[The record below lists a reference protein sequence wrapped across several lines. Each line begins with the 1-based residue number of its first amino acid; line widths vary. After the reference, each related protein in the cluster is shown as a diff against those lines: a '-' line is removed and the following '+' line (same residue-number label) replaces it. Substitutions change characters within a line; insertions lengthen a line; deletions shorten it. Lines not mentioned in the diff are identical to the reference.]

1 MTLLLFLYSIL
12 MFSQDKTS
20 RVEYSLI
27 VGEDSKFDNSP
38 VAEYYKEARKN
49 AKYVTFFLDFN
60 DTAMLFYENK
70 KMNSGENNTNFSSA
84 FSGVDGKYYKE
95 KKSNIIFNEIDN
107 HIGHIILKKIDDTK
121 WVLTKES
128 KKIQGYLCY
137 KATTVSTVKNSAGTF
152 KRTIIAW
159 YCPMI
164 PASFGPKG
172 YGGLPGLI
180 LELQDRNII
189 IGATKIELK
198 TKDAKIEIPKNGKL
212 VTEEEYK
219 KLITDFAKKIE
230 DESK

>member
-1 MTLLLFLYSIL
+1 MLL
-12 MFSQDKTS
+12 
-20 RVEYSLI
+20 
-27 VGEDSKFDNSP
+27 
-38 VAEYYKEARKN
+38 
-49 AKYVTFFLDFN
+49 FFLDFN

-107 HIGHIILKKIDDTK
+107 HIGHIILKKVEDTK
-121 WVLTKES
+121 WILTKES
-128 KKIQGYLCY
+128 KKIQDYLCY
-137 KATTVSTVKNSAGTF
+137 KATTISTVKNSAGTF
-152 KRTIIAW
+152 KRTIVAW

-164 PASFGPKG
+164 PVSFGPKG

-198 TKDAKIEIPKNGKL
+198 TKVAKIEMPKNGKL

-219 KLITDFAKKIE
+219 KLIADFAKKME
-230 DESK
+230 DEYK